1 MTYEDQFY
9 SSNDNDIDLQFNKDA
24 LTELKNNDKYYDKY
38 VLPVNKIW
46 IDGKY
51 YKNRT
56 IEKYGSGK
64 VGSNIRNA
72 VTGEIRINFLVG
84 SVNEDLF
91 FKVSDAYGRNGR
103 REPLML
109 FYDSPEH
116 YERHQ
121 YLELDG
127 LTKKRWEVKRQCRLD
142 SLSKKSKL

>member
-46 IDGKY
+46 IDGKF

-72 VTGEIRINFLVG
+72 VTGEIRVNFLVG

-109 FYDSPEH
+109 FYDSPEQ
-116 YERHQ
+116 YENHTFT
-121 YLELDG
+121 LLDQRI
-127 LTKKRWEVKRQCRLD
+127 KD
-142 SLSKKSKL
+142 SWYKKSLDVRRSYN

>member
-91 FKVSDAYGRNGR
+91 FKVSDSYGRNGR

-109 FYDSPEH
+109 FYDSPEQ
-116 YERHQ
+116 YENHTFT
-121 YLELDG
+121 LLDQRI
-127 LTKKRWEVKRQCRLD
+127 KD
-142 SLSKKSKL
+142 SWYKKSLDVRRSYN

>member
-109 FYDSPEH
+109 FYDSPEQ
-116 YERHQ
+116 YENHTFT
-121 YLELDG
+121 LLDQRI
-127 LTKKRWEVKRQCRLD
+127 KD
-142 SLSKKSKL
+142 SWYKKSLDVRRSYN